1 MNGINTFG
9 GFDGH
14 QERSRRSKE
23 RNRQWKREM
32 NVEGIFGIVLDLAL
46 KESVVTVAESK
57 EWEKAFKQTDL
68 KA

>member
-1 MNGINTFG
+1 
-9 GFDGH
+9 
-14 QERSRRSKE
+14 
-23 RNRQWKREM
+23 M

>member
-1 MNGINTFG
+1 
-9 GFDGH
+9 
-14 QERSRRSKE
+14 
-23 RNRQWKREM
+23 M

-57 EWEKAFKQTDL
+57 EWEETFKQTNL